1 MHDNF
6 MSGPAYGKLLL
17 KDAKIFINTKEIDG
31 NAYIHVRGYARA
43 RVTHLDIESNE
54 LNKVYPSEGG
64 SFLSI
69 YGIDNGIE
77 IKVNERCTIKILHP
91 MLNRVLSP
99 GEKTR
104 TWVGGKE
111 EGIYIGFKKK
121 EIEKLESIV
130 REYFKFKIL
139 EFKLRE

>member
-1 MHDNF
+1 
-6 MSGPAYGKLLL
+6 
-17 KDAKIFINTKEIDG
+17 
-31 NAYIHVRGYARA
+31 
-43 RVTHLDIESNE
+43 
-54 LNKVYPSEGG
+54 
-64 SFLSI
+64 
-69 YGIDNGIE
+69 
-77 IKVNERCTIKILHP
+77 